1 LTIVELG
8 LVFASAL
15 LHAIWSVAIK
25 GSRDPLTF
33 NLLQTVTG
41 VVLVAAC
48 APFVAFQEIASG
60 VWLLIAVSCT
70 VHGFYFY
77 WMSRAFEHGDLT
89 LVYPIVRSTPAFM
102 PFVATPLLAERISLT
117 GAVGIATV
125 VSGMW
130 LVQAGRGLRREAFL
144 GKAAVFSYL
153 TLATTVAYSLT
164 DKSVMAQL
172 AAGPWSS
179 PIPRAA
185 FYCLVLS
192 AGNAVVF
199 APLVLRKRSARS
211 LLAAARTDLGGATAA
226 ALVSFA
232 SYSLLLKALETAPV
246 SYVVAGRQMSVV
258 FALCLGVL
266 WLGEAPGRVRVL
278 GALTTV
284 VGIFLIAT
292 RA

>member
-1 LTIVELG
+1 MTIGELA
-8 LVFASAL
+8 LVLASAL

-25 GSRDPLTF
+25 ASRDPLTF

-41 VVLVAAC
+41 IVLFAAC
-48 APFVAFQEIASG
+48 APFVAFGEISST
-60 VWLLIAVSCT
+60 VWLLIVAACS
-70 VHGFYFY
+70 VHGLYFY

-102 PFVATPLLAERISLT
+102 PFVAAPLLAERISLV

-130 LVQAGRGLRREAFL
+130 LVQVGRGLRREAFL
-144 GKAAVFSYL
+144 GPAAVFSYL
-153 TLATTVAYSLT
+153 TLAATVGYSLT
-164 DKSVMAQL
+164 DKSVMEQL

-185 FYCLVLS
+185 FYCIVLS

-199 APLVLRKRSARS
+199 APLVLRHRKAAS
-211 LLAAARTDLGGATAA
+211 LLAAVRTDLGGSTAA

-246 SYVVAGRQMSVV
+246 SYVVAGRQLSVV

-266 WLGEAPGRVRVL
+266 WLRETPGRVRVL

-284 VGIFLIAT
+284 VGVVLIAT